1 MALSRSAA
9 NTIVATIV
17 LVGLATMGAI
27 IWYVEE
33 PGLRLPFAVLAIVP
47 VMWAAIWASKKGLTE
62 EFRPPPMHKRRY
74 LKLRAKV
81 KMLIDEITRLHWTI
95 VDGRRGLRPA
105 SEVQKEA
112 DQIEERLHTMIGEL
126 RQAAGDI
133 APGETW
139 D

>member
-9 NTIVATIV
+9 NTIVTIIV

-33 PGLRLPFAVLAIVP
+33 PGLRLPLALLAMIP
-47 VMWAAIWASKKGLTE
+47 VMWALIWASKKGLTE
-62 EFRPPPMHKRRY
+62 DFRPPPMHKRRY

-81 KMLIDEITRLHWTI
+81 KMMIDEITRLHWTI

-112 DQIEERLHTMIGEL
+112 DQIEERLHKMIGEL
-126 RQAAGDI
+126 RESAGEI
-133 APGETW
+133 APGKDW